1 MKPSPSNPGL
11 YSSVLCV
18 WKSRRTN
25 PLHSTYF
32 SNLKQRLGEHR
43 EYWEGR
49 APFIRK
55 RVAEISER

>member
-1 MKPSPSNPGL
+1 MKHSSSNPGL
-11 YSSVLCV
+11 YASVLCV
-18 WKSRRTN
+18 RKNKRTN
-25 PLHSTYF
+25 PLHSSYF

-55 RVAEISER
+55 RSAEVSER